1 MAVLKLLVEGNDDQD
16 FFKAYCQKLGLP
28 SVDVF
33 PPKKIDANTGDGW
46 GNLVKNL
53 PILLAQIKAGDI
65 DKLGIILDADF
76 PPENNG
82 GFTKR
87 HELVSSQLK
96 EAGYVIPSKLTF
108 NKGDIFVHSDGLP
121 NVGLWIMPNHQVN
134 GMLESFIE
142 SIITSDA
149 NQPKLIA
156 HASSVISKLPVTLFD
171 AQLRTIKA
179 KIFTWRAWQTR
190 PGLPLNKAL
199 NDGIL
204 DATKAKNFEAWLKN
218 TFK

>member
-1 MAVLKLLVEGNDDQD
+1 MVVLKLLVEGGDDQD
-16 FFKAYCQKLGLP
+16 FFRAYCQKSDLT

-33 PPKKIDANTGDGW
+33 PPKKIDVNTGDGW
-46 GNLVKNL
+46 CNLVKNL

-76 PPENNG
+76 PPDNNG

-87 HELVSSQLK
+87 YELVSSLLK
-96 EAGYVIPSKLTF
+96 EAGYVIPSKPTF

-121 NVGLWIMPNHQVN
+121 NVGLWIMPNHQDD

-142 SIITSDA
+142 SIIASDT
-149 NQPKLIA
+149 NQQKLIA
-156 HASSVISKLPVTLFD
+156 HASSVISKLPITLFD
-171 AQLRTIKA
+171 AKLRTIKA
-179 KIFTWRAWQTR
+179 NVFTWRAWQSR

-204 DATKAKNFEAWLKN
+204 DATKAKYFETWLNK

>member
-16 FFKAYCQKLGLP
+16 FFKAYCQKLGLT

-33 PPKKIDANTGDGW
+33 PPKKLDADTGDGW
-46 GNLVKNL
+46 SNLVKNL

-76 PPENNG
+76 PPNNHG
-82 GFTKR
+82 GFTTR
-87 HELVSSQLK
+87 YQLITAQLK
-96 EAGYVIPSKLTF
+96 QVGYVIPNKPTF

-121 NVGLWIMPNHQVN
+121 NVSLWVMPNHQGD

-142 SIITSDA
+142 SIITSDIT
-149 NQPKLIA
+149 QQKLITYTNSA
-156 HASSVISKLPVTLFD
+156 ISNLPVTLFD
-171 AQLRTIKA
+171 SKLRTIKA
-179 KIFTWRAWQTR
+179 KIFTWRAWQSR

-204 DATKAKNFEAWLKN
+204 DITKAKYFETWLIN